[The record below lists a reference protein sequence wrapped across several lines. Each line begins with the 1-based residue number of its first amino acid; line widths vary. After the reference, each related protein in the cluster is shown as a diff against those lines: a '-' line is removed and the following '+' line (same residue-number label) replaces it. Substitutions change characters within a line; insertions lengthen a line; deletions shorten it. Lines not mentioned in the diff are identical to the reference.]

1 MSDNN
6 LSIDEIIKKAEQI
19 KAQAEKQLMDAQ
31 KNLDEMAK
39 SAINEVTV
47 DSDAVIK
54 KVEELSN
61 EEDDIKEYNPVKNT
75 AGQDKTKT
83 VRISFDKKTDK
94 TVAFKK
100 FGSGNEQTVSTDNS
114 DDEDIKIANSIG
126 SEGEDDI
133 FEHPI
138 IPNEKTKPV
147 VLSTNNES
155 SSDFFQEVPTIVAR
169 ESLGEYLDGSSNN
182 DDDEDICIQMCF
194 DGFDDTIEEVPTIDE
209 AVAEQILIEQRKE
222 KINKFRLFGPDE
234 TDEELGDE
242 EFEERDYKAKEDR
255 QSILTRLLKKKSVI
269 GVQMIISIALFT
281 LLLLMTVFK
290 GTEYLPLAIA
300 QNCKFFTAGC
310 VLMFL
315 TVITNLNIF
324 LHGFNIK
331 KGINTD
337 FPVSVLTL
345 AVLGQSLAF
354 AINSDLWMNNGV
366 FLGSAL
372 TFAYIFSL
380 LGKRQIL
387 VRIID
392 NFDFII
398 NSGETYCLENIANAL
413 DVKVLGRDNLDE
425 EDPIIKTSVK
435 TDIPTNFME
444 ISCKSDPSDKTVKIL
459 YPITVLLSAVL
470 LIAVGLLDNW
480 GTGINIAIA
489 ALTISTP
496 ASLLYAMNTIL
507 SDISA
512 ELDKYGARVCGFEGA
527 QMAAGTNAVVLEA
540 ANLFGT
546 HGCDLHGIKVFNKT
560 KIDDAIIYAAAVII
574 KTKSPLAHVFD
585 DVIIGK
591 KSILPKV
598 DNVQYEEQMGTSAWV
613 YQKKVLVGNRNLLI
627 NHGVSVPKISFE
639 QKFTRRNRKALYLAV
654 DGKIMAM
661 FIVSYSADPNLKREL
676 KKLEKTDITLIVKS
690 NDPYINEE
698 SIANLFDLPR
708 GYIKV
713 MNRQASRVFEKY
725 SDMQVE
731 KSPAYVVH
739 NGTAKGLISAM
750 RGALTVVSTKNSVSF
765 LTCFGCI
772 LGLVTVAGLALMQ
785 WYSQI
790 SCTAIIGCQAIWTTF
805 TVIVS
810 KLRKIGF

>member
-6 LSIDEIIKKAEQI
+6 LSIDEIIKKAKQI

-83 VRISFDKKTDK
+83 VRISFDKKADK

-114 DDEDIKIANSIG
+114 DDDDIKIANSIG
-126 SEGEDDI
+126 FEGEDDI

-169 ESLGEYLDGSSNN
+169 ESLGEYLDGSSSN
-182 DDDEDICIQMCF
+182 DDEDIGIQMCF

-242 EFEERDYKAKEDR
+242 EFEDRDYKAKEDR

-300 QNCKFFTAGC
+300 ENSKFFTVGC

-372 TFAYIFSL
+372 AFAYIFSL

-480 GTGINIAIA
+480 GTGVNIAIA

-496 ASLLYAMNTIL
+496 VSLLYAMNTIL

-790 SCTAIIGCQAIWTTF
+790 SCTAIIGCQAIWTAF

>member
-19 KAQAEKQLMDAQ
+19 KAQAEKQLIDAQ

-61 EEDDIKEYNPVKNT
+61 EEDDIKEYNPLKNT

-100 FGSGNEQTVSTDNS
+100 FGSVNEQPVSTDNS

-182 DDDEDICIQMCF
+182 DDEDICIQMCF

-255 QSILTRLLKKKSVI
+255 QSILTMLLKKKSVV

-300 QNCKFFTAGC
+300 QNSKFFTAGC

-372 TFAYIFSL
+372 AFAYIFSL

-480 GTGINIAIA
+480 GTGVNIAIA

-496 ASLLYAMNTIL
+496 VSLLYAMNTIL

-790 SCTAIIGCQAIWTTF
+790 SCTAIIGCQAIWTAF

>member
-19 KAQAEKQLMDAQ
+19 KAQAEKQLIDAQ

-100 FGSGNEQTVSTDNS
+100 FGSANEQPVSTDNS

-182 DDDEDICIQMCF
+182 DDEDIGIQMCF

-242 EFEERDYKAKEDR
+242 EFEDRDYKAKEDR

-281 LLLLMTVFK
+281 LLLLMTAFK

-300 QNCKFFTAGC
+300 ENSKFFTAGC

-354 AINSDLWMNNGV
+354 AINSDLWMNNGI

-372 TFAYIFSL
+372 AFAYIFSL

-480 GTGINIAIA
+480 GTGVNIAIA

-698 SIANLFDLPR
+698 SIANLFGLPR

-790 SCTAIIGCQAIWTTF
+790 TCTAIIGCQAIWTAF

>member
-19 KAQAEKQLMDAQ
+19 KAQAEKQLIDAQ

-100 FGSGNEQTVSTDNS
+100 FGSGNEQPVSTDNS
-114 DDEDIKIANSIG
+114 DDDDIKIANSIG

-169 ESLGEYLDGSSNN
+169 ESLGEYLDGSSSN
-182 DDDEDICIQMCF
+182 DDEDIGIQMCF

-300 QNCKFFTAGC
+300 QNSKFFTAGC

-372 TFAYIFSL
+372 AFAYIFSL

-480 GTGINIAIA
+480 GTGVNIAIA

-496 ASLLYAMNTIL
+496 VSLLYAMNTIL

-698 SIANLFDLPR
+698 SIANLFGLPR

-772 LGLVTVAGLALMQ
+772 LGLITVAGLAIMQ

-790 SCTAIIGCQAIWTTF
+790 SCTAIIGCQAIWTAF

>member
-31 KNLDEMAK
+31 KNLNEMAK
-39 SAINEVTV
+39 SAINEVTI

-100 FGSGNEQTVSTDNS
+100 FGSGNEQPVSTDNS
-114 DDEDIKIANSIG
+114 DDDDIKIANSIG

-169 ESLGEYLDGSSNN
+169 ESLGEYLDGSSN
-182 DDDEDICIQMCF
+182 DDEDICIQMCF
-194 DGFDDTIEEVPTIDE
+194 DGFDDTIEELPTIDE

-300 QNCKFFTAGC
+300 QNSKFFTAGC

-372 TFAYIFSL
+372 AFAYIFSL

-480 GTGINIAIA
+480 GTGVNIAIA

-790 SCTAIIGCQAIWTTF
+790 SCTAIIGCQAIWTAF